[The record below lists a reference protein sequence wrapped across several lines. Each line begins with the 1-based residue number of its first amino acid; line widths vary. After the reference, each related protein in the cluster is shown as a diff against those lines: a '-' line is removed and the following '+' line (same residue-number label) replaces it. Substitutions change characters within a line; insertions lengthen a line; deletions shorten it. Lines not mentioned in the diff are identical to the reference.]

1 MDDQRTLA
9 LSRKESDLVFSFS
22 KMKNKFRMGGR
33 VTEIPSVSWIN
44 LWLFFFLYFQMPSFS
59 LNLRQG
65 VMELKKIWGWPD
77 NSYVT
82 GGKFTR
88 CQSQIYGMHWD
99 FLYLLPLGQSSLL
112 SGTSGLHCVSLH
124 SHFLVSQV
132 PYARGFKYRP
142 VTPSWELIICP
153 SSLVL
158 CFQERFL

>member
-1 MDDQRTLA
+1 MIKGHLLWVEKSQIWFFLF
-9 LSRKESDLVFSFS
+9 RKW
-22 KMKNKFRMGGR
+22 K
-33 VTEIPSVSWIN
+33 IN
-44 LWLFFFLYFQMPSFS
+44 SEWEEELQKYLPFLGLICDYFFFLYFQMPSFS

-158 CFQERFL
+158 CFQERSL